1 MRLSV
6 QQASVI
12 TVWIVFCAT
21 CNYAPAVRPQQ
32 ENILFLILE
41 VAENQAGCKLTNH
54 NKIQLFRQRHSHV
67 STVFFKGFYSS
78 TQCGSGTYI
87 IVLCFLRWD
96 YQEVC
101 AWQVRNRILPC
112 CGLIYTSL
120 VPNRA
125 WEEGYRPLTHHPLT
139 RRNCLVNQV
148 EFLGLAHTFA
158 TLSPSNVQNIS
169 CQTHSKMIQMLE
181 QS

>member
-12 TVWIVFCAT
+12 TVWIVFCA
-21 CNYAPAVRPQQ
+21 NYAPTVRSQQ

-101 AWQVRNRILPC
+101 VWQVRNRILPC

-125 WEEGYRPLTHHPLT
+125 WEEGYRPLTHPWSRFQTPPSHEEKLPGEPS
-139 RRNCLVNQV
+139 RISWAS
-148 EFLGLAHTFA
+148 AHFCYIV
-158 TLSPSNVQNIS
+158 SQ
-169 CQTHSKMIQMLE
+169 
-181 QS
+181 